1 MNKQAIE
8 LLQFVVLCISVGT
21 TIFVTVSWYSSVI
34 RKQYAAQRDFDH
46 LKRNYQ
52 QLSEGH
58 AQIMK
63 EFDTRFDKQVTDMIE
78 CKNTMNVILLKL
90 TGDQSSGWRKQ

>member
-52 QLSEGH
+52 QLSEGQ

-90 TGDQSSGWRKQ
+90 AAEQSSGWRKQ